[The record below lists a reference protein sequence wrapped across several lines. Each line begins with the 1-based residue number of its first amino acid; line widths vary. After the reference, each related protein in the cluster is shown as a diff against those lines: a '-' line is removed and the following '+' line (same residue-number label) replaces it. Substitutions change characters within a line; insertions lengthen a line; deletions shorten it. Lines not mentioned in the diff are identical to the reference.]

1 MLRRITLSRVEC
13 SPVVLKRLFNLLV
26 AMTLIVSAPVVFT
39 GCDSGTAVVTDN
51 ESNDGDGNDG
61 DENDGDENDGDGNTS
76 LWNALGEGV
85 VSGLRFPYVYALAL
99 GDEGD
104 IYVGGDFPNIG
115 DVPVNKIALWDGSRW
130 SALAAGLSRGQVNAL
145 VIDNEGIL
153 YAGGGF
159 GNSGTTT
166 LRRIG
171 RWDGETWSSLGGGFV
186 LGSVNDMTLGA
197 EGDLYVAGGMYAAI
211 NSDGT
216 RVINGGLFK
225 WDGSEWSTL
234 TDPNVTQGYAGID
247 GEVYTILI
255 DDSGGV
261 YAGGRFRSAS
271 GKTVNNVAYWNGET
285 WSDLGGGVGG
295 TVLSLALDNEGLVV
309 SGSFNSAGNI
319 VADNMAR
326 WNGSEWTPFANENPG
341 ARALAYGPDG
351 RLYAGGYFSGE
362 LVSRWTGTEWE
373 GIGSGP
379 LSGSVTTMQFD
390 PSGYLYVGGNFS
402 AIDGVEAN
410 GVARW
415 DGLVE

>member
-39 GCDSGTAVVTDN
+39 GCDSGTAIVTDN
-51 ESNDGDGNDG
+51 ESNDGDEG
-61 DENDGDENDGDGNTS
+61 ENDGDGNTS
-76 LWNALGEGV
+76 PWNALGEGV
-85 VSGLRFPYVYALAL
+85 CCLALSEVYALAL
-99 GDEGD
+99 SDEGNV
-104 IYVGGDFPNIG
+104 YVGGGFPNAG
-115 DVPVNKIALWDGSRW
+115 GVRVNRIALWDGSRW
-130 SALAAGLSRGQVNAL
+130 SALAAGLSGRVNAI
-145 VIDNEGIL
+145 VVDNEGAL

-159 GNSGTTT
+159 FNSGTTT

-171 RWDGETWSSLGGGFV
+171 RWNGETWSSLGGGFAQG
-186 LGSVNDMTLGA
+186 LSVNDMTLSA
-197 EGDLYVAGGMYAAI
+197 EGDLYVAGNLIFGI
-211 NSDGT
+211 NPDGT
-216 RVINGGLFK
+216 YVGDLGGVGVFK
-225 WDGSEWSTL
+225 WDSSEWSTL
-234 TDPNVTQGYAGID
+234 TDPDVTQGVAGIG
-247 GEVYTILI
+247 GEVNTILI
-255 DDSGGV
+255 DDLGGV
-261 YAGGRFRSAS
+261 YAGGRFVLAS